1 VRQFLNIFI
10 ILLFICSVFSFA
22 LTPIRSDNDVWW
34 HVKTGKIITEN
45 GFSLPKYD
53 ILAYTSES
61 IPWHNHEWLAQV
73 AFYFAYRL
81 GDGTEQGGFRMVIL
95 LTALLLVVACGL
107 VAALTWRETG
117 SVPIA
122 VLAGL
127 LALLLSRRTI
137 YPRPPVFSYA
147 LFAGWLFILREV
159 ESGRIKRHWLWVL
172 PVIMIPWANLHGGF
186 ILGIIALG
194 AYLAADVW
202 RILVQWRFNAVG
214 RETNVVMNAVILVA
228 CLVASLIN
236 PYGYNLYLLPGRV
249 MGDAFL
255 VRIIPELHSPDF
267 YYTLAFEAL
276 ILFLVASGF
285 ILKKKVITIPEGLL
299 IIFFMHEGLQHVR
312 HLPLVGIVS
321 APVCGRI
328 VAALVE
334 EIPYPRLKPLLPDL
348 FIFAAVL
355 IIGWSVM
362 NHREGESFIDRN
374 LRYFDGEGYY
384 EENYPVAEANFIV
397 ANNFTGR
404 MFNQINEAG
413 FLIWRLS
420 PEYHKVFTDDRYDV
434 FGGLFMRQEQIIQ
447 NGIDRKV
454 SFSDQTWDELLDYWR
469 VNFIVITA
477 DAPVNGLLENDGRW
491 AQVYHRLPPNA
502 ISSREGYKIY
512 VRNLPG
518 NKDLIERCHRSFQA
532 IYGLQRNT
540 P

>member
-1 VRQFLNIFI
+1 MRQFLNIFI

-45 GFSLPKYD
+45 RFSLPKHD

-61 IPWHNHEWLAQV
+61 ILWHNHEWLAQV
-73 AFYFAYRL
+73 VFYSAFGL

-122 VLAGL
+122 ILAGL

-137 YPRPPVFSYA
+137 YPRPPLFSYA
-147 LFAGWLFILREV
+147 LFAGWLFLLREAAT
-159 ESGRIKRHWLWVL
+159 GRIKRRWLWVL
-172 PVIMIPWANLHGGF
+172 PVVMIPWANLHGGF
-186 ILGIIALG
+186 ILGIIAIG
-194 AYLAADVW
+194 AYLAADIW
-202 RILVQWRFNAVG
+202 KILVQWRSATG
-214 RETNVVMNAVILVA
+214 WRETNVVMNTAILVA
-228 CLVASLIN
+228 CLAASLIN

-249 MGDAFL
+249 MSDTLL

-267 YYTLAFEAL
+267 FYTLAFEAL
-276 ILFLVASGF
+276 LLFLVASGF
-285 ILKKKVITIPEGLL
+285 ILKKKVVTLPEGLL
-299 IIFFMHEGLQHVR
+299 IIFFMHQGLQHVR

-328 VAALVE
+328 LAALAE
-334 EIPYPRLKPLLPDL
+334 EIPHARLKPHLPSL
-348 FIFAAVL
+348 FSLAAVL
-355 IIGWSVM
+355 IIGWSVA
-362 NHREGESFIDRN
+362 NHREGESFIERN
-374 LRYFDGEGYY
+374 LRYFAGEGYY
-384 EENYPVAEANFIV
+384 EANYPVSEANFIV
-397 ANNFTGR
+397 ANGFTGR

-420 PEYHKVFTDDRYDV
+420 PEYHKVFTDDRYDI
-434 FGGLFMRQEQIIQ
+434 FGGTFMRHEQIIQ

-454 SFSDQTWDELLDYWR
+454 SPDERTWDELLDYWR
-469 VNFIVITA
+469 VNFIVVTA
-477 DAPVNGLLENDGRW
+477 DAPVNELLEKDGRW
-491 AQVYHRLPPNA
+491 EQVYHRLSPNA
-502 ISSREGYKIY
+502 RSTREGYKMYI
-512 VRNLPG
+512 RNLPE

-532 IYGLQRNT
+532 ISALQHRT